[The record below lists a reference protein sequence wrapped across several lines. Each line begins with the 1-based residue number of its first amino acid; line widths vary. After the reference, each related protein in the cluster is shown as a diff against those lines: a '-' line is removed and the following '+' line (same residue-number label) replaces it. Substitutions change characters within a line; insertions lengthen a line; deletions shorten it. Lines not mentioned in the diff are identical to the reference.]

1 MTDTSSSSQSKQK
14 SGSKDTVQ
22 DMNEHDA
29 VDALQDQIVQAQDAE
44 RRARADYQNLVR
56 RTQQERQQL
65 IKLATKSLVSDL
77 VQPVEHLSLA
87 AAQLNDKGLD
97 MVVHQF
103 WQVLENHGLQE
114 INPIDQDFDLET
126 MEAVDTLEDVTEEDS
141 VVKSVVKRG
150 YRLNGEVIQHAK
162 VVLGKKK

>member
-1 MTDTSSSSQSKQK
+1 MNDTSSKLP
-14 SGSKDTVQ
+14 KDETEAEDSIEEVV
-22 DMNEHDA
+22 EELA
-29 VDALQDQIVQAQDAE
+29 PSAALQDELDQAKDAE

-87 AAQLNDKGLD
+87 AEQVNDKGLS
-97 MVVHQF
+97 MVVNQF

-114 INPIDQDFDLET
+114 INPVGQDFDIET
-126 MEAVDTLEDVTEEDS
+126 MEAVDTEDKVSEEDS

-162 VVLGKKK
+162 VVVGKK

>member
-1 MTDTSSSSQSKQK
+1 MTNTSPTSPKDDSQRNENSDQIAEEL
-14 SGSKDTVQ
+14 DPTV
-22 DMNEHDA
+22 
-29 VDALQDQIVQAQDAE
+29 VLQDELDQAKDAE

-87 AAQLNDKGLD
+87 AEQLNDKGLN

-103 WQVLENHGLQE
+103 WQVLETHGLQE
-114 INPIDQDFDLET
+114 INPVGEKFNLET
-126 MEAVDTLEDVTEEDS
+126 MEAVDTQDEVSEEES

-150 YRLNGEVIQHAK
+150 YRLNGAVIQHAK
-162 VVLGKKK
+162 VVVGRKK